1 MGQNDRWMIQAM
13 VLEDQV
19 ADPKE
24 GWVVRGTIVDPRMEQ
39 EVRVGHPLPPD
50 QIHHPTQIGQLGL
63 SGGLQGDREGD
74 PRESRA
80 ALHPAVELQE
90 DLEVPQAV
98 QGVSRAAREGL
109 LEGRAVKPPEGPAQ
123 LHPSGEPRGNQGVPQ
138 AAQEGL
144 RGDRAVKPE
153 GPVAMRRESHWAEA
167 QEVRRMHPEEERTQ
181 AGLER

>member
-1 MGQNDRWMIQAM
+1 M
-13 VLEDQV
+13 
-19 ADPKE
+19 
-24 GWVVRGTIVDPRMEQ
+24 
-39 EVRVGHPLPPD
+39 GHPLPPVRRY
-50 QIHHPTQIGQLGL
+50 HPTRIGQLEL
-63 SGGLQGDREGD
+63 WGGLRGDRVADLKED
-74 PRESRA
+74 RV
-80 ALHPAVELQE
+80 ALHPSAVLQE
-90 DLEVPQAV
+90 DLEVPQ
-98 QGVSRAAREGL
+98 AAREGL